1 MKRIEIFFLI
11 LAVLFCI
18 CGFIF
23 VSMVS
28 ASIAS
33 YIGKNGWDDFNRL
46 FFPILYILLFGVIG
60 FVLSRLLV
68 RWPSITELSIAFAGA
83 IFSIFIVPWT
93 ILLTTELIHI
103 PQFAIC
109 TILFCAAFPRD
120 RLLAIGLSAIACVG
134 DEWMQSFSPDRVL
147 DINDVF
153 LNWTGL
159 FIGLIVWWAID
170 VTLTARKAKSTS

>member
-1 MKRIEIFFLI
+1 VKRIEIIFLI

-23 VSMVS
+23 VSMIS
-28 ASIAS
+28 NSIAN
-33 YIGKNGWDDFNRL
+33 YIGKNGWDDFNSI
-46 FFPILYILLFGVIG
+46 FFPILYILLFSVIG
-60 FVLSRLLV
+60 FVLSRLWV
-68 RWPSITELSIAFAGA
+68 RWPSFIELGITTTGA
-83 IFSIFIVPWT
+83 ILSAFIVPWT

-109 TILFCAAFPRD
+109 TVLFCAAFPRD
-120 RLLAIGLSAIACVG
+120 RFMAIGLSAIACVG
-134 DEWMQSFSPDRVL
+134 DEWIQSFSPTRVL

-159 FIGLIVWWAID
+159 YIGLILWWAID
-170 VTLTARKAKSTS
+170 VTLTARRTKSSS